1 MRIFAIPF
9 EEISCTRDLKRKSEG
24 LFIGVWRSWLA
35 HLVWDQ
41 RVLCSSHSTP
51 TYERLSVWM
60 TSFFVYGPVC
70 MRCRRVGQNKKNESQ
85 MSNAFETRK
94 ILSILRFTTLDMK
107 DYSVKDATSSLHV
120 GTTSTFSPYISITP
134 LMSPEKFFLM
144 DNVPKSAVFVR

>member
-51 TYERLSVWM
+51 TYERLSVWT
-60 TSFFVYGPVC
+60 TSFFVYGPVR
-70 MRCRRVGQNKKNESQ
+70 MRCRRVGQNNGSQ
-85 MSNAFETRK
+85 MSLTFETRK

-120 GTTSTFSPYISITP
+120 GTTSSFSPYISITP
-134 LMSPEKFFLM
+134 LMSPEKFFLIG
-144 DNVPKSAVFVR
+144 NLPKSAVFVR

>member
-60 TSFFVYGPVC
+60 TSFFGSSST
-70 MRCRRVGQNKKNESQ
+70 N
-85 MSNAFETRK
+85 
-94 ILSILRFTTLDMK
+94 IL
-107 DYSVKDATSSLHV
+107 YWVQ
-120 GTTSTFSPYISITP
+120 
-134 LMSPEKFFLM
+134 
-144 DNVPKSAVFVR
+144 VPKPP

>member
-51 TYERLSVWM
+51 TYERLSVWATFFSYMARSVCGADGSGKKLSYETQFAQKSM
-60 TSFFVYGPVC
+60 TFPDKLLNDISLGEV
-70 MRCRRVGQNKKNESQ
+70 
-85 MSNAFETRK
+85 TR
-94 ILSILRFTTLDMK
+94 IRL
-107 DYSVKDATSSLHV
+107 
-120 GTTSTFSPYISITP
+120 
-134 LMSPEKFFLM
+134 FL
-144 DNVPKSAVFVR
+144 

>member
-70 MRCRRVGQNKKNESQ
+70 MRCRRRVRLNVKRVPAQVSFKVCLYRLYLIQSNTKTRSRLISGGIGSRIGRGPTSVGR
-85 MSNAFETRK
+85 TVV
-94 ILSILRFTTLDMK
+94 I
-107 DYSVKDATSSLHV
+107 SLLLV
-120 GTTSTFSPYISITP
+120 YNTQY
-134 LMSPEKFFLM
+134 L
-144 DNVPKSAVFVR
+144 FVRAE